1 MPVAYVEVLKYFCVY
16 LLIVNHLIQFT
27 MSNQIFDIEREQ
39 ARLRAENRRA
49 RNLSYLIGVG
59 VILTGFAYGLIMTHF
74 LA

>member
-27 MSNQIFDIEREQ
+27 MSNQFFDIEREQ
-39 ARLRAENRRA
+39 ARLRAENRRSTIQ
-49 RNLSYLIGVG
+49 SYLIGMG
-59 VILTGFAYGLIMTHF
+59 VILTGFAYSFLMLHF